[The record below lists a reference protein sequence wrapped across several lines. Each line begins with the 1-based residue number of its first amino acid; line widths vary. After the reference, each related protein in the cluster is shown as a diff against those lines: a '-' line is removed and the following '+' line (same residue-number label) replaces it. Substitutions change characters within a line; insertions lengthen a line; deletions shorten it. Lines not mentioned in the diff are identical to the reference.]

1 MGSGGVGVVGG
12 CCSIRRRNVGGT
24 TRPGADG
31 LADGSAPMAAG
42 GTPRSTSISG
52 GEGTS
57 AVASTWAGGD
67 AGASSTTGG
76 GGSARVSSTGS
87 GSGSGAG
94 GASASTGGVG
104 AGGLTVLTRRGG
116 GRAGAAGLSGSGA
129 FRAGA
134 DFLPFATGVSA
145 KMSPVGKAI
154 LRCRARRSTNWRPT
168 TSSIVLDALFTS
180 MPWSR
185 LSSADT
191 SWLVVPNSSATL

>member
-12 CCSIRRRNVGGT
+12 CCSMRRRKVGGT

-31 LADGSAPMAAG
+31 LADGSATTAG
-42 GTPRSTSISG
+42 GTPRSTSVSG

-57 AVASTWAGGD
+57 AVASTWTGAA

-76 GGSARVSSTGS
+76 GGSAGVSSTGS
-87 GSGSGAG
+87 GSSSGAG

-134 DFLPFATGVSA
+134 DFLPFPTGVSA